1 MKTIKKL
8 VVGVLFAVSCVLAF
22 AQRESVVIGPGDTV
36 RVQVY
41 DTPEMDQSVLVDDGG
56 KAPLLFVGAVEL
68 GGKTPDEAAQIVK
81 GMMVAKNIMQ
91 HPQVAVTIQKAA
103 ALDVAVGG
111 EVNHPGA
118 FAMTTAR
125 PVLDL
130 IAMAGGLTAM
140 ADRHIVIERRGAGGV
155 TEKYFVPNDAPA
167 GEELKVWPGDR
178 IIVPKAGVVYVL
190 GDVGR
195 PGGFVLNSNDSAVTL
210 LQALSLAESPNK
222 TALYGHIKLLRRKG
236 LEYTLVPVNVNDIKA
251 GKAPDV
257 LLQANDVVMVPFSYV
272 KNFAINSTSVVNSLG
287 SAAIYTH
294 F

>member
-1 MKTIKKL
+1 
-8 VVGVLFAVSCVLAF
+8 
-22 AQRESVVIGPGDTV
+22 
-36 RVQVY
+36 
-41 DTPEMDQSVLVDDGG
+41 
-56 KAPLLFVGAVEL
+56 
-68 GGKTPDEAAQIVK
+68 
-81 GMMVAKNIMQ
+81 
-91 HPQVAVTIQKAA
+91 
-103 ALDVAVGG
+103 
-111 EVNHPGA
+111 
-118 FAMTTAR
+118 MTTAR

-140 ADRHIVIERRGAGGV
+140 ADRNIVIEHRGAGGV
-155 TEKYFVPNDAPA
+155 REKYFVSNDAPA
-167 GEELKVWPGDR
+167 SGAEELKVWPGDR

-210 LQALSLAESPNK
+210 LQALALAESPNK
-222 TALYGHIKLLRRKG
+222 TALYGRIKLLRRKG
-236 LEYTLVPVNVNDIKA
+236 LEYELVPVNVNDIKA